1 MEEQNNMNGDNKVNY
16 MKENSKFI
24 GTIPSEKNTDEFT
37 KEQIESVDKKSS
49 VSLKMNSNELN
60 PAPSDAEN
68 NSEDGNSPG
77 IKKIPMISVI
87 ITVTS
92 NVTVSNIFNGYGASI
107 RLPRRSRSPSFMN
120 SLGASERFH
129 SPDIRPTLDQGKYF
143 GRPVVPQPFRP
154 VETRGTKKPH
164 ESGQSP
170 PLTGIAKRMITT
182 IRYREIIR

>member
-1 MEEQNNMNGDNKVNY
+1 
-16 MKENSKFI
+16 
-24 GTIPSEKNTDEFT
+24 
-37 KEQIESVDKKSS
+37 
-49 VSLKMNSNELN
+49 
-60 PAPSDAEN
+60 
-68 NSEDGNSPG
+68 
-77 IKKIPMISVI
+77 MISVI

-182 IRYREIIR
+182 IRYREIISKGDRIGVALVTFVTSEKYSKELEKNGSLMNNRVGKV